1 MLWLNGIYIYIYIYT
16 HNNNNNNNN
25 NSTFN
30 TQRERDIWGTGTIS
44 IINEYQSAICE
55 EKKKTIT
62 KKKNEE
68 FNFFEKI
75 FIYLF
80 FH

>member
-55 EKKKTIT
+55 AMV
-62 KKKNEE
+62 
-68 FNFFEKI
+68 
-75 FIYLF
+75 FIILLLCTF
-80 FH
+80 SLDPIVCEHLHHS